1 MLIPKNTYKFVPGGN
16 LMSTTM
22 PITTTLPKVGVTS
35 SYLGT
40 IGQYTLDGLSKIKAV
55 AFAVF
60 AKIAEFAVAAGKIIA
75 SLASRSCSAISY
87 YGSIALRSTGNG
99 VATAAKFVATKASK
113 GFVFAKDT
121 IAANPT
127 NAVIAS
133 GLTLAAAAIVYIAAN
148 HFHTPAPVAGTVA
161 TA

>member
-22 PITTTLPKVGVTS
+22 PTITLPKVGATS

-55 AFAVF
+55 ASFVF
-60 AKIAEFAVAAGKIIA
+60 AKIAELAVAAGKIIA

-87 YGSIALRSTGNG
+87 YGAIALKTTGNFA
-99 VATAAKFVATKASK
+99 ATAVKFVAANASK

-121 IAANPT
+121 IAANPST
-127 NAVIAS
+127 AIIAS
-133 GLTLAAAAIVYIAAN
+133 GVTAAAFAAIYFAAN
-148 HFHTPAPVAGTVA
+148 HFHTPASVADAVKA
-161 TA
+161 